1 MKKADN
7 FNASKWLTENKIT
20 TQSRL
25 NEMATMIKKNSPF
38 GSEKPLQVG
47 DTIMWK
53 TYSNDDRGMGSSV
66 SGRLIGKV
74 VKILGTANLQAE
86 DIKTGDLYK
95 VSLTELTR
103 VPNVGD
109 KIEATL
115 SYNSGAGSGSQ
126 GSNKISGIV
135 KKVNPE
141 KFSMIIQTENSDKP
155 TILDLKDL
163 RDVKIYGLNESRLNE
178 VTYNLETGEYE
189 EDSPKNKNFTPKELS
204 NFLQKG
210 LQSDKNIKTQN
221 QNKPP
226 QETDWF
232 DLDMDFS
239 DSDSI
244 NFGKFEIDIDKFK
257 QGSKDGYVID
267 DDGVK
272 RNIDKSTLKS
282 ILQSYRENWG

>member
-7 FNASKWLTENKIT
+7 FDASKWLIENKIT

-95 VSLTELTR
+95 VSRTELTR

-163 RDVKIYGLNESRLNE
+163 SDVKIYGLNESRLNE
-178 VTYNLETGEYE
+178 AKVIDTKSNDFVQVRLYTPNDGNVVINKKAFVNYLTGKVSKEYKEELRDFIKYEFPDFLNDFEEELHDSSYEPFPSNQDVINQLEEAFSYFCTSRPDEFYNLVKQ
-189 EDSPKNKNFTPKELS
+189 EDEL
-204 NFLQKG
+204 
-210 LQSDKNIKTQN
+210 
-221 QNKPP
+221 
-226 QETDWF
+226 
-232 DLDMDFS
+232 
-239 DSDSI
+239 
-244 NFGKFEIDIDKFK
+244 
-257 QGSKDGYVID
+257 
-267 DDGVK
+267 
-272 RNIDKSTLKS
+272 
-282 ILQSYRENWG
+282 

>member
-95 VSLTELTR
+95 VSRTELTR

-163 RDVKIYGLNESRLNE
+163 SDVKIYGLNESRLNE
-178 VTYNLETGEYE
+178 AKVIDTKSNDFVQVRLYTPNDGNVIINKKAFVNYLTGKVSKEYKEELRDFIKYEFPDFLNNFEEELHDSSYEPFPSNQDVINQLEEAFSYFCTSRPDEFYNLVKQ
-189 EDSPKNKNFTPKELS
+189 EDEL
-204 NFLQKG
+204 
-210 LQSDKNIKTQN
+210 
-221 QNKPP
+221 
-226 QETDWF
+226 
-232 DLDMDFS
+232 
-239 DSDSI
+239 
-244 NFGKFEIDIDKFK
+244 
-257 QGSKDGYVID
+257 
-267 DDGVK
+267 
-272 RNIDKSTLKS
+272 
-282 ILQSYRENWG
+282 

>member
-7 FNASKWLTENKIT
+7 FNASKWLVENKIT
-20 TQSRL
+20 TQSKLNEEKPTNDMVENYWSIMVETQPEDVIEILVGLTNGDLPFEKFSLDTGNDIYDTFKDKLNEDEDESRL

-95 VSLTELTR
+95 VSRTELTR

-155 TILDLKDL
+155 SIIDLKDL
-163 RDVKIYGLNESRLNE
+163 SDVKIY
-178 VTYNLETGEYE
+178 
-189 EDSPKNKNFTPKELS
+189 
-204 NFLQKG
+204 
-210 LQSDKNIKTQN
+210 
-221 QNKPP
+221 
-226 QETDWF
+226 
-232 DLDMDFS
+232 
-239 DSDSI
+239 
-244 NFGKFEIDIDKFK
+244 
-257 QGSKDGYVID
+257 
-267 DDGVK
+267 
-272 RNIDKSTLKS
+272 
-282 ILQSYRENWG
+282 

>member
-7 FNASKWLTENKIT
+7 FDASKWLIENKIT

-95 VSLTELTR
+95 VSRTELTR

-109 KIEATL
+109 KIEATA
-115 SYNSGAGSGSQ
+115 SYNFGAGSGSQ

-135 KKVNPE
+135 KKVNLE
-141 KFSMIIQTENSDKP
+141 KFSIIIQTENSDKP

-163 RDVKIYGLNESRLNE
+163 SDVKIYGLNESRLNE
-178 VTYNLETGEYE
+178 EEGTDILSFLKSNKQELLNKLSTKFGFDEDDMEMMSEYE
-189 EDSPKNKNFTPKELS
+189 IEIGGDADGNEDVEIAGLGEAGLDFSFNPKKVKDTYGDAS
-204 NFLQKG
+204 NFKLVIAG
-210 LQSDKNIKTQN
+210 
-221 QNKPP
+221 KP
-226 QETDWF
+226 
-232 DLDMDFS
+232 
-239 DSDSI
+239 I
-244 NFGKFEIDIDKFK
+244 YGI
-257 QGSKDGYVID
+257 
-267 DDGVK
+267 
-272 RNIDKSTLKS
+272 
-282 ILQSYRENWG
+282 SYNM

>member
-7 FNASKWLTENKIT
+7 FDASKWLTENKIT
-20 TQSRL
+20 KQSRL

-95 VSLTELTR
+95 VSRTELTR

-163 RDVKIYGLNESRLNE
+163 SDVKIYGLNESRLNE
-178 VTYNLETGEYE
+178 AKVIDTKSNDFVQVRLYTPNDGNVVINKKAFVNYLTGKVSKEYKEELRDFIKYEFPDFLNNFEEELHDSSYEPFPSNQDVINQLEEAFSYFCTSRPDEFYNLVKQ
-189 EDSPKNKNFTPKELS
+189 EDEL
-204 NFLQKG
+204 
-210 LQSDKNIKTQN
+210 
-221 QNKPP
+221 
-226 QETDWF
+226 
-232 DLDMDFS
+232 
-239 DSDSI
+239 
-244 NFGKFEIDIDKFK
+244 
-257 QGSKDGYVID
+257 
-267 DDGVK
+267 
-272 RNIDKSTLKS
+272 
-282 ILQSYRENWG
+282 

>member
-7 FNASKWLTENKIT
+7 FDASKWLTENKIT

-25 NEMATMIKKNSPF
+25 NEMATMIKKNSSF

-53 TYSNDDRGMGSSV
+53 TYSNDDRGMGSSI

-95 VSLTELTR
+95 VSRTELTR

-115 SYNSGAGSGSQ
+115 SYNFGAGSGSQ

-155 TILDLKDL
+155 SIIDLKDL
-163 RDVKIYGLNESRLNE
+163 SDVKIYGLDESRLNE
-178 VTYNLETGEYE
+178 EEGTDILSFLKSNKQELLKKLATKFEDKNLLYADIIKSEADAEGNYDAEIARL
-189 EDSPKNKNFTPKELS
+189 DMGGLDFSFNLMKVRDKQGDVS
-204 NFLQKG
+204 NFKLVIAGEPVYGFSEKYYNRKG
-210 LQSDKNIKTQN
+210 LDKPTQ
-221 QNKPP
+221 
-226 QETDWF
+226 
-232 DLDMDFS
+232 M
-239 DSDSI
+239 
-244 NFGKFEIDIDKFK
+244 
-257 QGSKDGYVID
+257 
-267 DDGVK
+267 
-272 RNIDKSTLKS
+272 
-282 ILQSYRENWG
+282 

>member
-7 FNASKWLTENKIT
+7 FDASKWLTENKIT

-95 VSLTELTR
+95 VSRTELTR

-163 RDVKIYGLNESRLNE
+163 SDVKIYGLNESRLNE
-178 VTYNLETGEYE
+178 AKVIDTKSNDFVQVRLYTPNDGNVIINKKAFVNYLTGKVSKEYKEELRDFIKYEFPDFLNNFEEELHDSSYEPFPSNQDVINQLEEAFSYFCTSRPDEFYNLVKQ
-189 EDSPKNKNFTPKELS
+189 EDEL
-204 NFLQKG
+204 
-210 LQSDKNIKTQN
+210 
-221 QNKPP
+221 
-226 QETDWF
+226 
-232 DLDMDFS
+232 
-239 DSDSI
+239 
-244 NFGKFEIDIDKFK
+244 
-257 QGSKDGYVID
+257 
-267 DDGVK
+267 
-272 RNIDKSTLKS
+272 
-282 ILQSYRENWG
+282 

>member
-1 MKKADN
+1 MKEIIRMNQLAG
-7 FNASKWLTENKIT
+7 LITEGQARKMM
-20 TQSRL
+20 RVL
-25 NEMATMIKKNSPF
+25 NEEEVDEMATLISKNSSL

-66 SGRLIGKV
+66 SGRIIGKV

-95 VSLTELTR
+95 VSRTELIR

-141 KFSMIIQTENSDKP
+141 KFSITIQSENSDKP
-155 TILDLKDL
+155 SVIDLKNLSDI
-163 RDVKIYGLNESRLNE
+163 KIY
-178 VTYNLETGEYE
+178 
-189 EDSPKNKNFTPKELS
+189 
-204 NFLQKG
+204 
-210 LQSDKNIKTQN
+210 
-221 QNKPP
+221 
-226 QETDWF
+226 
-232 DLDMDFS
+232 
-239 DSDSI
+239 
-244 NFGKFEIDIDKFK
+244 
-257 QGSKDGYVID
+257 
-267 DDGVK
+267 
-272 RNIDKSTLKS
+272 
-282 ILQSYRENWG
+282 

>member
-7 FNASKWLTENKIT
+7 FDASKWLIENKIT

-95 VSLTELTR
+95 VSRTELTR

-163 RDVKIYGLNESRLNE
+163 SDVKIYGLNESRLNE
-178 VTYNLETGEYE
+178 AKVIDTKSNDFVQVRLYTPNDGNVIINKKAFVNYLTGKVSKEYKEELRDFIKYEFPDFLNNFEEELHDSSYEPFPSNQDVINQLEEAFSYFCTSRPDEFYNLVKQ
-189 EDSPKNKNFTPKELS
+189 EDEL
-204 NFLQKG
+204 
-210 LQSDKNIKTQN
+210 
-221 QNKPP
+221 
-226 QETDWF
+226 
-232 DLDMDFS
+232 
-239 DSDSI
+239 
-244 NFGKFEIDIDKFK
+244 
-257 QGSKDGYVID
+257 
-267 DDGVK
+267 
-272 RNIDKSTLKS
+272 
-282 ILQSYRENWG
+282 

>member
-7 FNASKWLTENKIT
+7 FDASKWLIENKIT

-95 VSLTELTR
+95 VSRTELTR

-163 RDVKIYGLNESRLNE
+163 SDVKIYGLNESRLNE
-178 VTYNLETGEYE
+178 DEVIDTKSNDFVQVRLYTPNDGNVIINKKAFVNYLTGKVSKEYKEELRDFIKYEFPDFLNNFEEELHDSSYEPFPSNQDVINQLEEAFSYFCTSRPDEFYNLVKQ
-189 EDSPKNKNFTPKELS
+189 EDEL
-204 NFLQKG
+204 
-210 LQSDKNIKTQN
+210 
-221 QNKPP
+221 
-226 QETDWF
+226 
-232 DLDMDFS
+232 
-239 DSDSI
+239 
-244 NFGKFEIDIDKFK
+244 
-257 QGSKDGYVID
+257 
-267 DDGVK
+267 
-272 RNIDKSTLKS
+272 
-282 ILQSYRENWG
+282 